1 MDAKSFYI
9 CRNDKALKAYATPD
23 ENYGLFHGRH
33 FKLNSKRGGVF
44 GAVAFVSREKRCKHI
59 EHEKKEVYKNEENDT
74 IWTRKNQ
81 SGKPNLGKAKGVS
94 QVTSVDAFAFIGLI
108 GGDNDKEILFIASE
122 NSIKKYV
129 YPEGSRK
136 VTITSD
142 QGEHLVVGCQIC
154 ADDEKDVKDEQYVDG
169 FGSLCVSPRNSC
181 FVAGSRDYIHVW
193 NAEKTKHTSKTKCD
207 RINNVVWLK
216 NDTLLASSAL
226 SIVEYWLDKQDMCF

>member
-33 FKLNSKRGGVF
+33 FKFNRERNGVF
-44 GAVAFVSREKRCKHI
+44 GAIAFALREKSCKDI
-59 EHEKKEVYKNEENDT
+59 EREKKEVYKNEEKDT
-74 IWTRKNQ
+74 IWAAELK
-81 SGKPNLGKAKGVS
+81 GAKMIS
-94 QVTSVDAFAFIGLI
+94 NVTSVDSFAFI

-129 YPEGSRK
+129 YPDDKKLGRN
-136 VTITSD
+136 ITYD
-142 QGEHLVVGCQIC
+142 QGERLVVGCQIC
-154 ADDEKDVKDEQYVDG
+154 VDDEKDAKDEQYVDG